1 MISVNLSA
9 SCGATRCHCTCVWEN
24 PCSSI
29 SGGPLP
35 PTRAKMRPALVLIHS
50 EEKPGNRSA
59 RSGMVILS
67 CHHPR
72 KRMIQYSRDSNDR
85 SEKARRTGYPACAGY
100 DSRGRF
106 KLCLP
111 LPLARR
117 RFMPSPSRTNNKP
130 KRGSAM
136 SIDFEIPAEA
146 KAIREKVRKWV
157 HDECIPAEKELDS
170 KPLAEVLGP
179 LRKKARA
186 QGLWCPFVPKEYG
199 GMGLGPLAN
208 ALVQMELGESML
220 GALSMNTQGPDD
232 ASMMTILTHGTEYQK
247 EKFLKPLLNGDKR
260 ICFSMTEKAAGADA
274 TGMQTTAV
282 KDGNENY
289 ILNGE
294 KWFSSSA
301 SVADMAL
308 VMAKTDPNAP
318 RHKQYSTF
326 IVELPN
332 PGYKIKRN
340 VANMAIEG
348 PHDDVI
354 HGGHSEIEI
363 RDLKVSADN
372 LRGGEGNGFNMGQHR
387 LAYGRLR
394 HGMHNVAK
402 AQRALDMAVAH
413 VTKRSTFGQL
423 LADRQGVQFMLADC
437 ASELYIGRL
446 MLLHIAY
453 KAEKGLDIR
462 QENSIAK
469 IFHAHMVH
477 KVIDTAIQL
486 HGALGFSQ
494 DTPLAKWYTQ
504 VRSQR
509 LVDGPDEV
517 HKWKIGKNVIK
528 AFREHGT
535 TASAAG
541 GDLL

>member
-1 MISVNLSA
+1 
-9 SCGATRCHCTCVWEN
+9 
-24 PCSSI
+24 
-29 SGGPLP
+29 
-35 PTRAKMRPALVLIHS
+35 
-50 EEKPGNRSA
+50 
-59 RSGMVILS
+59 
-67 CHHPR
+67 
-72 KRMIQYSRDSNDR
+72 
-85 SEKARRTGYPACAGY
+85 
-100 DSRGRF
+100 
-106 KLCLP
+106 
-111 LPLARR
+111 
-117 RFMPSPSRTNNKP
+117 
-130 KRGSAM
+130 M

-146 KAIREKVRKWV
+146 KAIREKVRQWV

-170 KPLAEVLGP
+170 KPFDDVLGG
-179 LRKKARA
+179 LRTKART

-232 ASMMTILTHGTEYQK
+232 ASMMTILDARHRLSEGKVPQTAAERRQAH
-247 EKFLKPLLNGDKR
+247 LLLDDREGR
-260 ICFSMTEKAAGADA
+260 RRRRHRHADP
-274 TGMQTTAV
+274 AV

-289 ILNGE
+289 VLNGE

-308 VMAKTDPNAP
+308 VMAKTDPDAP

-340 VANMAIEG
+340 IKNMAIDG
-348 PHDDVI
+348 PHYDEV

-363 RDLKVSADN
+363 KDLKVPADN
-372 LRGGEGNGFNMGQHR
+372 LLGGEGNGFNMGQHR

-402 AQRALDMAVAH
+402 AQRALDMATAH
-413 VTKRSTFGQL
+413 VTKRSTFGVL
-423 LADRQGVQFMLADC
+423 LADRQAVQFMLAEC
-437 ASELYIGRL
+437 ASQLYIGRL

-453 KAEKGLDIR
+453 KAEKGMDLR

-469 IFHAHMVH
+469 VYLAHMVH

-517 HKWKIGKNVIK
+517 HKWTVGRNVIK

-535 TASAAG
+535 TALAAG